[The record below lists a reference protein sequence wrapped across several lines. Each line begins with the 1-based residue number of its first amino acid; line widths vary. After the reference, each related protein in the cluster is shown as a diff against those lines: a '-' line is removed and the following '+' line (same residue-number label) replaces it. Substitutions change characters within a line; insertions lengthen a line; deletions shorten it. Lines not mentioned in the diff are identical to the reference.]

1 MDKKLKKYIDRYD
14 PIQNCTSYEL
24 IPNGGMVVLINKV
37 LINQDTRCEVVIE
50 DKAYTLESF
59 QAILMNAY
67 EASVL
72 IEWSLNQHGS
82 HP

>member
-24 IPNGGMVVLINKV
+24 MPNGGMIVLMNQETDCEILIENKV
-37 LINQDTRCEVVIE
+37 FNL
-50 DKAYTLESF
+50 AGF

-72 IEWSLNQHGS
+72 IESNEKLNLIILQ
-82 HP
+82 